1 MLLCTSRPSH
11 ASTGLH
17 YDHRSSWHGHPPPTT
32 VRHPLRTPC
41 TTPPTP
47 VSQAPCSFWHGP
59 GPLETVL
66 SPNEP
71 ASHFAHAAHWPARLH
86 IATRSLAPAID
97 PTEPLSVV
105 AVLLKLEPQTEDV
118 DSDPRTSAKAGLG
131 YERRDTAD
139 ENLPRRKWLVS
150 CRYSGTPT
158 SCSRHCTATANFAA
172 GVIQAPAAGS
182 VVQRQGGE
190 FVHYIM

>member
-1 MLLCTSRPSH
+1 MRPRV
-11 ASTGLH
+11 STMTIDRPGMAIHLQ
-17 YDHRSSWHGHPPPTT
+17 PPCVTRCEP
-32 VRHPLRTPC
+32 TPC

-105 AVLLKLEPQTEDV
+105 AVLLKLEPKQKMWTATHARV
-118 DSDPRTSAKAGLG
+118 RKRDSGTRDATQPMRISRAGNGWCRADTPEPQRRVADIARQQRTS
-131 YERRDTAD
+131 R
-139 ENLPRRKWLVS
+139 LV
-150 CRYSGTPT
+150 
-158 SCSRHCTATANFAA
+158 
-172 GVIQAPAAGS
+172 
-182 VVQRQGGE
+182 
-190 FVHYIM
+190 